1 MMGYGYY
8 GAMMNEWG
16 PLCFV
21 TWLIVTID
29 LALLGIWL
37 WKLINKN

>member
-1 MMGYGYY
+1 MGYGYY
-8 GAMMNEWG
+8 GGMMGGWSSLG
-16 PLCFV
+16 FV

-37 WKLINKN
+37 WKQINKN